1 MDFTSVKKALAERGY
16 RVSSFGTREEAAEYL
31 KKSVK
36 GKTVGFGGSVTLDEL
51 RLYDGLRE
59 ENRVYWHWEIPV
71 DSSRD
76 EVLRAAQTAEI
87 YFSSVNG
94 LSETGEIVQIDG
106 TCNRVSAML
115 YGHERV
121 YFVVGRNKLAETCE
135 AAIDRARN
143 VAAPLNAQRL
153 GRKTP
158 CAVRADRCYNC
169 SSPDRICRALTVLWE
184 KPGGC
189 DYEVV
194 LVDEELGY

>member
-1 MDFTSVKKALAERGY
+1 MNFETVTASLAARGFK
-16 RVSSFGTREEAAEYL
+16 VSLFETKEAATAYL
-31 KKSVK
+31 NERID
-36 GKTVGFGGSVTLDEL
+36 GRTVGFGGSVTLDEL

-121 YFVVGRNKLAETCE
+121 YFVDGRNKLADTC
-135 AAIDRARN
+135 
-143 VAAPLNAQRL
+143 
-153 GRKTP
+153 
-158 CAVRADRCYNC
+158 
-169 SSPDRICRALTVLWE
+169 
-184 KPGGC
+184 
-189 DYEVV
+189 
-194 LVDEELGY
+194 